1 MIRVT
6 LPYHLR
12 NLARV
17 DGEVSVEVE
26 GVPTVNSVIDA
37 LETTFPAIRGT
48 LRDYA
53 TGKRRPMVRFFAC
66 GKDISL
72 ADPDSPLPE
81 AVVSGEEPFHVIGA
95 IAGG

>member
-1 MIRVT
+1 MIRVI

-17 DGEVSVEVE
+17 DGEVSVKVE
-26 GVPTVNSVIDA
+26 GVVTVNAVIDA
-37 LETTFPAIRGT
+37 LEREFPAIRGT
-48 LRDYA
+48 IRDYG
-53 TGKRRPMVRFFAC
+53 TRKRRPLVRFFAC

-72 ADPDSPLPE
+72 LDPDAPLPE
-81 AVVSGEEPFHVIGA
+81 AVASGEEPFHVIGA

>member
-17 DGEVSVEVE
+17 DGEVSVAVE
-26 GVPTVNSVIDA
+26 GVATMNAVIDA
-37 LETTFPAIRGT
+37 LEREFPAIRGT
-48 LRDYA
+48 LRDHA
-53 TGKRRPMVRFFAC
+53 TGKRRPLVRFFAC
-66 GKDISL
+66 GRDISL
-72 ADPDSPLPE
+72 ADPNAPLPE
-81 AVVSGEEPFHVIGA
+81 AVTSGKEALRVIGA